1 MVTDYCQIAAS
12 ITLCRRDV
20 AVRSKG
26 RSPLIKILVVDSH
39 QQRAEDVIDL
49 LHAEEEIVTR
59 SAFDRETALWFLNAE
74 TPDAVVV
81 NLGELD
87 GWEQEICG
95 EIRERTIA
103 PLLVLGKRG
112 QEMALALSLNAGGD
126 AHLLKPFTKE
136 IFLSQLY
143 ALLRRVGLTRAGHAG
158 QFDSGVLAVNV
169 FQHEVKL
176 HGKRVDLTPTEF
188 GILRCLLN
196 SAGRPLS
203 YRSLVRQVQGYDC
216 PADEAR
222 QLLKVH
228 IHNLRKKMEPNPDQ
242 PAHILNVRGFGYLF
256 ERRRYPRDTLNE
268 PMS

>member
-1 MVTDYCQIAAS
+1 M
-12 ITLCRRDV
+12 
-20 AVRSKG
+20 
-26 RSPLIKILVVDSH
+26 IKILVVDSD
-39 QQRAEDVIDL
+39 QKRAESVSQL
-49 LHAEEEIVTR
+49 LHAEKELVAR
-59 SAFDRETALWFLNAE
+59 GAFDRHTALRCLDTE

-95 EIRERTIA
+95 EIRGRTLA

-112 QEMALALSLNAGGD
+112 QEMALASSLNAGGD
-126 AHLLKPFTKE
+126 AHLLKPLSKE
-136 IFLSQLY
+136 MFLSQLY

-158 QFDSGVLAVNV
+158 QFDTGVLAVNV

-176 HGKRVDLTPTEF
+176 RGKRVDLTPTEF

-196 SAGRPLS
+196 NAGRPLS
-203 YRSLVRQVQGYDC
+203 YHSLVRQVHGYDC

-228 IHNLRKKMEPNPDQ
+228 IHNLRQKMEPDPGR

-256 ERRRYPRDTLNE
+256 ERRTYPRETLNE
-268 PMS
+268 PMQ

>member
-1 MVTDYCQIAAS
+1 
-12 ITLCRRDV
+12 
-20 AVRSKG
+20 
-26 RSPLIKILVVDSH
+26 LIKILVVDDD
-39 QQRAEDVIDL
+39 QGRAEEVTSL
-49 LHAEEEIVTR
+49 LHGEEEIVAG
-59 SAFDRETALWFLNAE
+59 SASDRERALWYLDAE

-81 NLGELD
+81 NLGELN

-112 QEMALALSLNAGGD
+112 QELALSRSLNAGGD

-136 IFLSQLY
+136 MFLSQLY

-158 QFDSGVLAVNV
+158 QFDIGILAVNV
-169 FQHEVKL
+169 FQHEVRL
-176 HGKRVDLTPTEF
+176 HGRRVELTPTEF
-188 GILRCLLN
+188 EILRSLLN
-196 SAGRPLS
+196 NAGRPLS

-216 PADEAR
+216 PSDEAR

-228 IHNLRKKMEPNPDQ
+228 IHNLRRKIEPDPER

-256 ERRRYPRDTLNE
+256 ERRRYPRETLNE
-268 PMS
+268 PMA

>member
-1 MVTDYCQIAAS
+1 
-12 ITLCRRDV
+12 
-20 AVRSKG
+20 
-26 RSPLIKILVVDSH
+26 LIKILVVDSD
-39 QQRAEDVIDL
+39 QKRGEDVTKL
-49 LHAEEEIVTR
+49 LHAEEGIVAGNA
-59 SAFDRETALWFLNAE
+59 SDRERSLWYLSSE

-103 PLLVLGKRG
+103 PLLVLGRRG
-112 QEMALALSLNAGGD
+112 QEIALAHSLNAGGD
-126 AHLLKPFTKE
+126 AHLLRPFSKE

-158 QFDSGVLAVNV
+158 QFDIGTLAVNV
-169 FQHEVKL
+169 YQHEVKV
-176 HGKRVDLTPTEF
+176 HGRRVEVTPTEF
-188 GILRCLLN
+188 EILRSLLN
-196 SAGRPLS
+196 NAGRPLS

-216 PADEAR
+216 PSDEAR

-228 IHNLRKKMEPNPDQ
+228 IHNLRKKIEPNPDK

-256 ERRRYPRDTLNE
+256 ERRRFPREILNE